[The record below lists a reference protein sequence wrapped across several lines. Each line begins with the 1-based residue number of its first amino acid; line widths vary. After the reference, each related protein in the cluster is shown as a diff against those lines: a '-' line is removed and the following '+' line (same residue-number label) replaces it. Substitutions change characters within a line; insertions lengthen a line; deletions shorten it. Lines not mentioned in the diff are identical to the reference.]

1 MKLVVTDACIFIDVI
16 ELQLASEFFGL
27 ELEIHTTVDVI
38 NELFPQQQQLLR
50 AYVQGGRLT
59 VHTLTSTDQQA
70 ILHEN
75 FPRALS
81 PEDCSVIYIA
91 RKLKAIVLSSDKPVR
106 THAKN
111 LSIEYHGMFWIFD
124 KLVEEKLLTGAIATN
139 KLKSLIQSNLIYKGN
154 LEMTKEAEKRFQM
167 WSKMS

>member
-1 MKLVVTDACIFIDVI
+1 MKLVVTDACIFIDVM

-38 NELFPQQQQLLR
+38 NELYPQQQQLLR
-50 AYVQGGRLT
+50 AYEHGGKLT
-59 VHTLTSTDQQA
+59 IHVLTPEDQEA
-70 ILHEN
+70 ISMEN

-91 RKLKAIVLSSDKPVR
+91 RKLNATILSSDKPVR
-106 THAKN
+106 THARN

-124 KLVEEKLLTGAIATN
+124 KLVAVKILTGATATA
-139 KLKSLIQSNLIYKGN
+139 KLKVLLASNIIYKGN
-154 LEMTKEAEKRFQM
+154 QEMVKEAEKRIRA
-167 WSKMS
+167 WGKL

>member
-16 ELQLASEFFGL
+16 ELQLTSEFFGL

-50 AYVQGGRLT
+50 AYEHGDKLT
-59 VHTLTSTDQQA
+59 IHVLTPADQEA
-70 ILHEN
+70 ISNEN

-91 RKLKAIVLSSDKPVR
+91 RKLNATVLSSDKPVR

-124 KLVEEKLLTGAIATN
+124 KLVAAKILNGATATD
-139 KLKSLIQSNLIYKGN
+139 KLKVLMESNIIYKGN
-154 LEMTKEAEKRFQM
+154 QEMAKEAEKRFRV
-167 WSKMS
+167 WSKI

>member
-1 MKLVVTDACIFIDVI
+1 MKLVVTDACIFIDVM

-27 ELEIHTTVDVI
+27 ELEIHTTIDVI

-50 AYVQGGRLT
+50 AYEQGGKLII
-59 VHTLTSTDQQA
+59 HTLTPQDQIA
-70 ILHEN
+70 ISQQN

-91 RKLKAIVLSSDKPVR
+91 QKLNATVLSSDKPVR

-124 KLVEEKLLTGAIATN
+124 KLVGEKLLTGAEATTR
-139 KLKSLIQSNLIYKGN
+139 LKSLMQSNIIYKGN
-154 LEMTKEAEKRFQM
+154 QEMIKEAERRLRLWK
-167 WSKMS
+167 

>member
-16 ELQLASEFFGL
+16 ELQLTSEFFGL

-50 AYVQGGRLT
+50 AYEYGGKLT
-59 VHTLTSTDQQA
+59 IHVLTPADQEA
-70 ILHEN
+70 ISNEN

-91 RKLKAIVLSSDKPVR
+91 RKLNAVVLSSDKPVR
-106 THAKN
+106 RHAEN
-111 LSIEYHGMFWIFD
+111 LTIEYHGMFWIFD
-124 KLVEEKLLTGAIATN
+124 KLVEEKLLSGVIAIS
-139 KLKSLIQSNLIYKGN
+139 KLTKLMHSNIIYKSN
-154 LEMTKEAEKRFQM
+154 LEMVHEVEKRIKS
-167 WSKMS
+167 WAKL

>member
-1 MKLVVTDACIFIDVI
+1 MKLVVTDACIFIDVM

-50 AYVQGGRLT
+50 AYEQGGKLT
-59 VHTLTSTDQQA
+59 IHMLTPQDQMA
-70 ILHEN
+70 IVQEN

-91 RKLKAIVLSSDKPVR
+91 RKLNATVLSSDKPVR

-124 KLVEEKLLTGAIATN
+124 KLVAENLLTGAVATA
-139 KLKSLIQSNLIYKGN
+139 KLKLLMQSNIIYKGN
-154 LEMTKEAEKRFQM
+154 QEMVKEAEQRFRI
-167 WSKMS
+167 WGKF